1 MSISVL
7 LADDHTVLS
16 EGLRF
21 LIETQDDLRVVG
33 SATDGR
39 SAVNMA
45 RKLKPQVVVMDISMP
60 DLNGIEATRL
70 LCERSN
76 GIGVVILSMHSNQE
90 YVLRALRAGARG
102 YLLKKSAGKEVVD
115 AIRAVYLGGRYLSP
129 EVVGAVIDDYL
140 RDRPV
145 TDPLD
150 ALSARERQILQL
162 VVEGKSNGAIAR
174 SLSLSPKTVD
184 TYRSRL
190 MQKLN
195 LDSVSALVKFA
206 IQQGLTTIE

>member
-1 MSISVL
+1 MSIGVL
-7 LADDHTVLS
+7 LVDDHTVLS

-70 LCERSN
+70 ICERSN
-76 GIGVVILSMHSNQE
+76 DIGVVILSMHSNQE

-115 AIRAVYLGGRYLSP
+115 AIRAVCLGGRYLSP
-129 EVVGAVIDDYL
+129 EVVGAVVDDYL

-145 TDPLD
+145 ANPLD
-150 ALSARERQILQL
+150 ALSSRERQILQL
-162 VVEGKSNGAIAR
+162 VVEGKSNSAIAQ
-174 SLSLSPKTVD
+174 SLSLSPKTVE
-184 TYRSRL
+184 TYRSRV
-190 MQKLN
+190 MQKLRIDN
-195 LDSVSALVKFA
+195 VPSLVKFA